1 MHLDGV
7 ASDRNQLDALS
18 VRAKGLIEALLERLG
33 EVGCTR
39 GRRPACPAVEQPGE
53 ERRRVAGEPFAEEE
67 TGGQAEAQADGRDGG
82 QGPGPG
88 AGAYATAP
96 HAVNLIGP
104 GSPAKRTGNVARM
117 SSSSSRLRSPEGQL
131 ALTLLVLLAGL
142 ALFFWLAPE
151 TPVVAPP
158 LFQVAP

>member
-1 MHLDGV
+1 MYLDGV
-7 ASDRNQLDALS
+7 PADRNQLDALS
-18 VRAKGLIEALLERLG
+18 VRAEGLIEALLERLG
-33 EVGCTR
+33 EVGCTP
-39 GRRPACPAVEQPGE
+39 GRRPACPAMEQAGE
-53 ERRRVAGEPFAEEE
+53 EGRRVTGESLAEEE
-67 TGGQAEAQADGRDGG
+67 TGDQAEGQADGRSGG
-82 QGPGPG
+82 QGPRRG

-104 GSPAKRTGNVARM
+104 GSPAKRTGTVACM

-131 ALTLLVLLAGL
+131 ALTLLLLLAGL